1 MPDNIAQLE
10 FVLRDFESIQ
20 DIANEVL
27 SRAADGKRVV
37 LVVRIYDSRGVL
49 TKHARMMQVLR
60 IRSEA
65 FFRWMPARYPE
76 MSFWRRWWIDRRK
89 SRLAAR
95 SLDARSK
102 LIELA
107 LSELKATIK
116 AGRPVGVEDY
126 PAAPLRLAGR
136 NELHELLETAGRAK
150 SIRAFIFKPNELL
163 ADRNT
168 PVAYT
173 F

>member
-1 MPDNIAQLE
+1 M
-10 FVLRDFESIQ
+10 
-20 DIANEVL
+20 
-27 SRAADGKRVV
+27 
-37 LVVRIYDSRGVL
+37 VVRIYDSRGVL
-49 TKHARMMQVLR
+49 TKHVRMMQVLHV
-60 IRSEA
+60 RSEA

-76 MSFWRRWWIDRRK
+76 MPFWRRWWIDRRR

-126 PAAPLRLAGR
+126 PGAPLRLAGH

-150 SIRAFIFKPNELL
+150 SVRAFIFKPNELL